1 MYTYILYLANFFLC
15 LLFSAFFIS
24 LKHKMQ
30 SWGDRKNAP
39 RYYTKFPEVIEK
51 FQHNEGVI
59 QAMMLNPDFSSRT
72 EPLILWPLEK
82 IRYCK
87 FTDQF
92 GTSLKD
98 QPSFRTLVPTS
109 RTESSSSVQC
119 FLIASL
125 WNVCPKGT

>member
-1 MYTYILYLANFFLC
+1 
-15 LLFSAFFIS
+15 
-24 LKHKMQ
+24 MQ
-30 SWGDRKNAP
+30 SWEDRKNAP

-72 EPLILWPLEK
+72 EPVMLWPLGK

-98 QPSFRTLVPTS
+98 QPSFRTLVSTS
-109 RTESSSSVQC
+109 SWTESSSSV
-119 FLIASL
+119 
-125 WNVCPKGT
+125 